1 MVNAH
6 HT

>member
-6 HT
+6 